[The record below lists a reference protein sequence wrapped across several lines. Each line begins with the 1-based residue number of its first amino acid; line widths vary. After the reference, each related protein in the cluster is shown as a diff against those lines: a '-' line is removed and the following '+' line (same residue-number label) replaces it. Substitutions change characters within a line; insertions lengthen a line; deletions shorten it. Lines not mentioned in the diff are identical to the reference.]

1 MVSGDIELEIG
12 AGSGAG
18 TYVVRVVHAAA
29 GGEPEGTLQL
39 DVEEM
44 LNRRDLMEATLLA
57 SAVPRRSAPPEE
69 QPVRDVGRQLLHALF
84 TGPVY
89 GMYRASMAMAQQ
101 RGTRLRVVLR
111 LTAPKLAAL
120 PWETLFDPETGT
132 YLCRQEP
139 LVRHVPAPYTP
150 DPLPVRPPLR
160 ILALAASPRGL
171 DALDVEAE
179 KRITFRRG
187 ARRAGCSG
195 LAEVV
200 WVPPGDLA
208 WGPGPALAGKCTC
221 CISSA
226 TATTTLRAGE
236 GVLAL

>member
-1 MVSGDIELEIG
+1 M
-12 AGSGAG
+12 
-18 TYVVRVVHAAA
+18 
-29 GGEPEGTLQL
+29 
-39 DVEEM
+39 
-44 LNRRDLMEATLLA
+44 
-57 SAVPRRSAPPEE
+57 
-69 QPVRDVGRQLLHALF
+69 RDVGQQLFQALF

-171 DALDVEAE
+171 ERWMQTRR
-179 KRITFRRG
+179 RITSPRRWPG
-187 ARRAGCSG
+187 RLLRGWPKWSGSRRRPGMRSRTGCSQG
-195 LAEVV
+195 N
-200 WVPPGDLA
+200 G
-208 WGPGPALAGKCTC
+208 TC

-226 TATTTLRAGE
+226 TATTTPTPARASSP
-236 GVLAL
+236 